1 VEPIVRALL
10 GPDDQAFVAP
20 PTSARAADPGEIAEA
35 VRALGVPVS
44 TVPDVATA
52 LERATVTAG
61 ERGAVIATG
70 SLRTV
75 ADAREAR
82 LVITGDRAL
91 GLR

>member
-1 VEPIVRALL
+1 V
-10 GPDDQAFVAP
+10 
-20 PTSARAADPGEIAEA
+20 AEA
-35 VRALGVPVS
+35 VRALGVPA
-44 TVPDVATA
+44 TTTPDVATA

-82 LVITGDRAL
+82 LAITGDRTI